1 MLSTEELNPQS
12 LARWVGWSLIGTIII
27 GAFGALYIG
36 QGIDINQTAD
46 VAATA
51 ENMLGAEQRLRASAY
66 IGGVIFSLEIL
77 IGLGLYLLLRGS
89 GQLLSAWSLVVSLAA
104 STFVLLGSVFA
115 LNSAEI
121 AGDAAYSS
129 MAMETRL
136 MLNSL
141 QATSDYTSFHFGLIL
156 STLSKAG
163 FFYLFLKSGL
173 IPKIIAGWGLFAST
187 LVAATI
193 VARDFFP
200 MLGHSTITM
209 AFMLSNLIAI
219 VSLALYLVIR
229 GVRSTG

>member
-12 LARWVGWSLIGTIII
+12 LARWAGWSLIGTIII
-27 GAFGALYIG
+27 GVFGALYIG

-51 ENMLGAEQRLRASAY
+51 ENMLGAEKRLRASAY

-77 IGLGLYLLLRGS
+77 ISLGLYLLLRGS
-89 GQLLSAWSLVVSLAA
+89 GQLLSAWSLVVGVAA
-104 STFVLLGSVFA
+104 STLVLLGSVFA
-115 LNSAEI
+115 LNAAEI
-121 AGDAAYSS
+121 AADAAYSS
-129 MAMETRL
+129 MTTETRL
-136 MLNSL
+136 ILNSL
-141 QATSDYTSFHFGLIL
+141 QATSDYTSFHLGLIL
-156 STLSKAG
+156 STISKAG

-187 LVAATI
+187 FVAATI

-200 MLGHSTITM
+200 MLGHNTITM

-219 VSLALYLVIR
+219 VSLALYLVVR